1 MKLKINKVLFI
12 TIFFIVGSFFNGC
25 SLYKTSQETRGLFSW
40 KGSEVL
46 EGRAQL
52 YETMKELRLN
62 TIYQS
67 FPEDLQEKDI
77 LNFMREAT
85 DKKISV
91 YLLTGDP
98 QWALE
103 DHGETMLSEVE
114 KVVNIN
120 KSLKKSERIKG
131 VLFDVEPYLLDEWD
145 KQSQE
150 KIMNGLVENMKKAY
164 EKAHENGVEVIACIP
179 YFYDDFG
186 FSQKVEE
193 LIKSSCDSLAVMNYY
208 QGKEQ
213 KHIENEE
220 ALTNKYGKKLINIY
234 EMQAPGKHGLIDKNT
249 YYEEGLNSVEENFIE
264 LKKSFNGRNIS
275 IAFHDYAALKEIIGN
290 E

>member
-1 MKLKINKVLFI
+1 MKLKINKILFI
-12 TIFFIVGSFFNGC
+12 AIFFTVGCFFSGC
-25 SLYKTSQETRGLFSW
+25 SLNKTAQETRGLFSW
-40 KGSEVL
+40 KDSEVL

-52 YETMKELRLN
+52 YETMKDLKLN

-67 FPEDLQEKDI
+67 FSEDLQEKDI
-77 LNFMREAT
+77 LNFVREAT

-91 YLLTGDP
+91 YLLTGAP

-103 DHGETMLSEVE
+103 ESGETMLSEVE
-114 KVVNIN
+114 KVININ
-120 KSLKKSERIKG
+120 KSLEKSAGIKG

-145 KQSQE
+145 KQSRE
-150 KIMNGLVENMKKAY
+150 KIMDGLVANMKKTY
-164 EKAHENGVEVIACIP
+164 EKAHENGLEVIACIP

-186 FSQKVEE
+186 FSQQVEE
-193 LIKSSCDSLAVMNYY
+193 LIKASCDSLAVMNYY

-220 ALTNKYGKKLINIY
+220 ALTNKYGKELINIY

-249 YYEEGLNSVEENFIE
+249 YHEEGLNSVEKNFAE
-264 LKKSFNGRNIS
+264 LKKSFNGRKIS